1 MSEEEFAVSD
11 GEKILFQ
18 TAGFR
23 AELVT
28 GKASLSGGK
37 TLLICSPEREYLRN
51 RLQEAEDAIAA
62 KDTFLSNMSHDIRT
76 PMNAIVGLTL
86 LAKMHL
92 DETPRVSDAL
102 NKIEIAS
109 GHLLSLINDV
119 LDMSRINSGKMQI
132 SGEEFHL
139 NDLIHDTLVIVRP
152 HAEKKKHTLRLVT
165 EDITEETLVGDV
177 MRLRQIFVNIIGN
190 AVKYTDDGGEIT
202 VRFSETTEH
211 GKCVLV
217 FACRDNGIG
226 MTPEFLERIFLP
238 FERVNSST
246 VSRIEGTGL
255 GMSIVKKL
263 VEAMEGTI
271 SIQSEPQKGT
281 DVEIRI
287 PLDYHRQTVKTE
299 ALRGKRVLVTEAEQ
313 ELRDRYSGYLTEFGT
328 EHTIVSTVQEAID
341 ALADADISGKPY
353 DAAIIGQDCG
363 EGQDKLDFAAY
374 LHKSS
379 PALSLLLVSDDNWDS
394 IRYQAE
400 QSGIV
405 GFIPLP
411 LLRMSLANGLMNVLE
426 NLPEAKAASGY
437 PNLSGKKLLLAEDNM
452 INREIALE
460 ILSFTGADVDT
471 AENGEEAVARFNASD
486 ENEYSLI
493 LMDIQMPV
501 MNGYEATALIRAAN
515 RPDAKKIPIFAMT
528 ANTFAEDIAKAH
540 AAGMNG
546 HIAKPIDH
554 TALIQAL
561 STIEGR

>member
-1 MSEEEFAVSD
+1 M
-11 GEKILFQ
+11 L
-18 TAGFR
+18 
-23 AELVT
+23 
-28 GKASLSGGK
+28 
-37 TLLICSPEREYLRN
+37 
-51 RLQEAEDAIAA
+51 
-62 KDTFLSNMSHDIRT
+62 
-76 PMNAIVGLTL
+76 
-86 LAKMHL
+86 
-92 DETPRVSDAL
+92 
-102 NKIEIAS
+102 
-109 GHLLSLINDV
+109 
-119 LDMSRINSGKMQI
+119 
-132 SGEEFHL
+132 
-139 NDLIHDTLVIVRP
+139 
-152 HAEKKKHTLRLVT
+152 
-165 EDITEETLVGDV
+165 
-177 MRLRQIFVNIIGN
+177 RLRQIFVNIIGN

-202 VRFSETTEH
+202 VRFSEIKEH
-211 GKCVLV
+211 RKCVLV
-217 FACRDNGIG
+217 FSCRDNGIG
-226 MTPEFLERIFLP
+226 MTPEFLERIFIP

-271 SIQSEPQKGT
+271 SIQSRPQEGT

-299 ALRGKRVLVTEAEQ
+299 ALRGKRLLVTEAEQ

-400 QSGIV
+400 QCGIV

-426 NLPEAKAASGY
+426 NLPEAKTASGY
-437 PNLSGKKLLLAEDNM
+437 PNLAGKKLLLAEDNM

-486 ENEYSLI
+486 DNEYSLI

-501 MNGYEATALIRAAN
+501 MNGYEAAALIRAAN